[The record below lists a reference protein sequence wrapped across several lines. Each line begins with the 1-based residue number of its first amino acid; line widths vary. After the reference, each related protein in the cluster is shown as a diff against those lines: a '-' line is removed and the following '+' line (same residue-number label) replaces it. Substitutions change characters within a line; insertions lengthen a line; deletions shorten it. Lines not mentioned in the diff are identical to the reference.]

1 MNWYKNL
8 KISNKIMGLVIFN
21 ILFISIVGFT
31 GYFYATQNANTMKDM
46 YNNSVI
52 PITQLTL
59 MASYMNQFQSDLL
72 EMSTSEKQNTTIRLA
87 NVDKKLIVEVNK
99 LLSSYTSTNLDP
111 YEVKNVPE
119 LQTLVKEIEPITK
132 NIIQQCLAGNYSVGH
147 KLIIQNMDKYD
158 KATDITMNLSDHNQ
172 KTSEEASIKGKKDSQ
187 SGTIIIMVTI
197 LISICISLIIG
208 LNLTT
213 MLKKRF
219 SLIMDFANQVAA
231 GDLTSLIT
239 IVANDE
245 LGNTGKALN
254 NITQNL
260 NTLIK
265 EIQHSVENI
274 STSSEEMNASA
285 DQTAQGAQQVVV
297 SIQQLAGGS
306 QEQAQSVNKSLEN
319 INDMSNVIQKISQ
332 NADNTVEL
340 SKTTEENANKG
351 HTQAEKAVG
360 KINQIK
366 ITATEVS
373 TTINQLGKLSSDIE
387 QIVDLIKGIAS
398 QTNLLALNAAIEA
411 ARAGEHGKGFAVV
424 AEEVKKLAGESAN
437 ATDKITGMIKE
448 IQSKTNTAVKTMD
461 AAVNEVTDGVIIVE
475 NTGKGLEEILKDAKE
490 TSKQITEISE
500 EVNRLAQNS
509 DNVVKMMENIS
520 SVTEESSASAEEIA
534 SIVEEQTASLEEINA
549 SSQTLAQVA
558 ENLQK
563 QVLVFKV

>member
-1 MNWYKNL
+1 MNTAVNSEPR
-8 KISNKIMGLVIFN
+8 I
-21 ILFISIVGFT
+21 
-31 GYFYATQNANTMKDM
+31 NA
-46 YNNSVI
+46 VE
-52 PITQLTL
+52 IT
-59 MASYMNQFQSDLL
+59 D
-72 EMSTSEKQNTTIRLA
+72 
-87 NVDKKLIVEVNK
+87 
-99 LLSSYTSTNLDP
+99 
-111 YEVKNVPE
+111 
-119 LQTLVKEIEPITK
+119 
-132 NIIQQCLAGNYSVGH
+132 
-147 KLIIQNMDKYD
+147 
-158 KATDITMNLSDHNQ
+158 
-172 KTSEEASIKGKKDSQ
+172 
-187 SGTIIIMVTI
+187 
-197 LISICISLIIG
+197 
-208 LNLTT
+208 
-213 MLKKRF
+213 
-219 SLIMDFANQVAA
+219 
-231 GDLTSLIT
+231 
-239 IVANDE
+239 
-245 LGNTGKALN
+245 
-254 NITQNL
+254 
-260 NTLIK
+260 
-265 EIQHSVENI
+265 
-274 STSSEEMNASA
+274 
-285 DQTAQGAQQVVV
+285 
-297 SIQQLAGGS
+297 
-306 QEQAQSVNKSLEN
+306 
-319 INDMSNVIQKISQ
+319 DMSNVIQKISQ